1 MVNVLYCTKVI
12 PRMRQV
18 EFGKMRADE
27 VLPERA
33 PLWAG
38 AAKTQITP
46 PIGSLLQSGM
56 TIEST
61 GVLDDLYST
70 AVVLDD
76 GETRVALVGSDI
88 IYMEAPLAAE
98 IRARIAEQTGI
109 PADNVLLN
117 ASHTH
122 SGPNICVISPY
133 EIDMAYRE
141 WLIRQI
147 VDTVA
152 KAEAA
157 LEPASLAIG
166 EAEGMFAVN
175 RRKVVDGTSS
185 MLPNYEAPVDNRA
198 RVLRFDRLDG
208 SALAVVFSVAC
219 HGTGF
224 DYRGNDP
231 LIGGDYISPAKD
243 EIERSFATEGAP
255 IAVFLTGC
263 GGNIRPRVLTPD
275 GARFHPCTAAEI
287 AALGRGA
294 GAVAVRAARESRMA
308 VGYPI
313 AVAREQLPLPFQE
326 PPTIEELRDYRADS
340 RRKRYHAWADR
351 LIEKLENGEELP
363 RTVDMEVQVLRLGGV
378 CIVAMGGEVFVEL
391 GLAIERALQESH
403 EVQMAL
409 TLGYSNSEVGY
420 VCTASAYPE
429 GGSEPADFYRWFW
442 YPAPFKPETE
452 DFVVEQALALAR
464 QVCALGG

>member
-1 MVNVLYCTKVI
+1 
-12 PRMRQV
+12 MR
-18 EFGKMRADE
+18 EDE
-27 VLPERA
+27 VLPDRA

-46 PIGSLLQSGM
+46 AIGGLLQSGM
-56 TIEST
+56 TVTST

-76 GETRVALVGSDI
+76 GSTKVALVGNDL
-88 IYMEAPLAAE
+88 IYMEASLAAA
-98 IRARIAEQTGI
+98 IRARIAAQTGI
-109 PADNVLLN
+109 PGDHVLLN

-122 SGPNICVISPY
+122 SGPSISVLSPDPVDMEYRDWVIQR
-133 EIDMAYRE
+133 IA
-141 WLIRQI
+141 
-147 VDTVA
+147 DTVA
-152 KAEAA
+152 RADAA

-166 EAEGMFAVN
+166 EAEGLFAIN

-185 MLPNYEAPVDNRA
+185 MLPNYEDTVDNRA
-198 RVLRFDRLDG
+198 RVLRVDRLDG
-208 SALAVVFSVAC
+208 SVLAIVFSVAC

-224 DYRGNDP
+224 DYRGIP
-231 LIGGDYISPAKD
+231 VIGGDYISPAKD

-275 GARFHPCTAAEI
+275 GERFHPCSAAEI
-287 AALGRGA
+287 RAIGRGA
-294 GAVAVRAARESRMA
+294 GAVAVRAARESHMA

-313 AVAREQLPLPFQE
+313 AVAREQLPLSFQD
-326 PPTIEELRDYRADS
+326 PSTVEELKSYRAGS
-340 RRKRYHAWADR
+340 GRNRWVTWADY
-351 LIEKLENGEELP
+351 LIEKLESGEQLP
-363 RTVDMEVQVLRLGGV
+363 KTVDMEVQVLRLGGV
-378 CIVAMGGEVFVEL
+378 CIVAMGGEVFVEI

-403 EVQMAL
+403 RVQMAL

-420 VCTASAYPE
+420 VCTASSYPE

-452 DFVVEQALALAR
+452 QFVVRRALALAE
-464 QVCALGG
+464 QVC

>member
-1 MVNVLYCTKVI
+1 
-12 PRMRQV
+12 MR
-18 EFGKMRADE
+18 EDE
-27 VLPERA
+27 VLPDRA

-46 PIGSLLQSGM
+46 AIGGLLQSGM
-56 TIEST
+56 TVTST

-76 GETRVALVGSDI
+76 GSTKVALVGNDL
-88 IYMEAPLAAE
+88 IYMEASLAAA
-98 IRARIAEQTGI
+98 IRARIAAQTGI
-109 PADNVLLN
+109 PGDHVLLN

-122 SGPNICVISPY
+122 SGPSISVLSPDPVDMEYRDWVIQR
-133 EIDMAYRE
+133 IA
-141 WLIRQI
+141 
-147 VDTVA
+147 DTVA
-152 KAEAA
+152 RADAA

-166 EAEGMFAVN
+166 EAEGLFAIN

-185 MLPNYEAPVDNRA
+185 MLPNYEDTVDNRA
-198 RVLRFDRLDG
+198 RVLRVDRLDG
-208 SALAVVFSVAC
+208 SVLAILFSVAC

-224 DYRGNDP
+224 DYRGNP
-231 LIGGDYISPAKD
+231 VIGGDYISPAKD

-275 GARFHPCTAAEI
+275 GDRFHPCSAAEI
-287 AALGRGA
+287 RAIGRGA
-294 GAVAVRAARESRMA
+294 GAVAVRAARESHMA

-313 AVAREQLPLPFQE
+313 AVAREQLPLSFQD
-326 PPTIEELRDYRADS
+326 PPTIDELKSYRTEP
-340 RRKRYHAWADR
+340 RRNRWLTWADY
-351 LIEKLENGEELP
+351 LIEKLENGEQLP
-363 RTVDMEVQVLRLGGV
+363 KSVDMEVQVLRLGGV
-378 CIVAMGGEVFVEL
+378 YIVAMGGEVFVEI

-403 EVQMAL
+403 RAQMAL

-420 VCTASAYPE
+420 VCTASSYPE

-442 YPAPFKPETE
+442 YPAPFEPETE
-452 DFVVEQALALAR
+452 QYVVRRALALAE
-464 QVCALGG
+464 QVL

>member
-1 MVNVLYCTKVI
+1 
-12 PRMRQV
+12 MR
-18 EFGKMRADE
+18 EDE

-46 PIGSLLQSGM
+46 PIGCLLQSGM
-56 TIEST
+56 TVTST

-76 GETRVALVGSDI
+76 GSTKVAMVGNDL
-88 IYMEAPLAAE
+88 IYMEASLAAA
-98 IRARIAEQTGI
+98 IRARIAAQTGI
-109 PADNVLLN
+109 PGDHVLLN

-122 SGPNICVISPY
+122 SGPSISVLSPDPV
-133 EIDMAYRE
+133 DMEYRE
-141 WLIRQI
+141 WVIQRI
-147 VDTVA
+147 ADTVA
-152 KAEAA
+152 RAAAA

-166 EAEGMFAVN
+166 EAEGLFAIN

-185 MLPNYEAPVDNRA
+185 MLPNYEDTVDNRA
-198 RVLRFDRLDG
+198 RVLRVDRLDG
-208 SALAVVFSVAC
+208 SVLAIVFSVAC

-224 DYRGNDP
+224 DYRGNP
-231 LIGGDYISPAKD
+231 VIGGDYISPAKD

-275 GARFHPCTAAEI
+275 GDRFHPCSAAEI
-287 AALGRGA
+287 RAIGRGA
-294 GAVAVRAARESRMA
+294 GAVAVRAARESHMA

-313 AVAREQLPLPFQE
+313 AIAREQLPLSFQD
-326 PPTIEELRDYRADS
+326 PPTVDELKSYRTEP
-340 RRKRYHAWADR
+340 RRNRWTTWADY
-351 LIEKLENGEELP
+351 LIEKLENGEQLP
-363 RTVDMEVQVLRLGGV
+363 KTVDMEVQVLRLGGV
-378 CIVAMGGEVFVEL
+378 CIVAMGGEVFVEI

-403 EVQMAL
+403 RAQMAL

-442 YPAPFKPETE
+442 YPAPFEPETE
-452 DFVVEQALALAR
+452 QFVVRRALALAE
-464 QVCALGG
+464 QVCQPDG

>member
-1 MVNVLYCTKVI
+1 
-12 PRMRQV
+12 MRQV
-18 EFGKMRADE
+18 ELGTNRADE

-46 PIGSLLQSGM
+46 PIGSVLQSGM
-56 TIEST
+56 TITST

-76 GETRVALVGSDI
+76 GATKVALVGNDI

-98 IRARIAEQTGI
+98 IRERIGKQTGI
-109 PADNVLLN
+109 PGDNVLLN

-141 WLIRQI
+141 KLIQHV

-152 KAEAA
+152 RAEAA

-185 MLPNYEAPVDNRA
+185 MLPNYDATVDNRA
-198 RVLRFDRLDG
+198 RVLRVDRLDG
-208 SALAVVFSVAC
+208 SALAIVFSAAC

-231 LIGGDYISPAKD
+231 LIGGDYVSPAKD
-243 EIERSFATEGAP
+243 EIERSFAAEGSP
-255 IAVFLTGC
+255 VAVFLAGC

-275 GARFHPCTAAEI
+275 GERFHPCTAAEI
-287 AALGRGA
+287 QALGRGA
-294 GAVAVRAARESRMA
+294 GAVAVRAARESHMA

-326 PPTIEELRDYRADS
+326 PPSIEELRSYRADS
-340 RRKRYHAWADR
+340 RRRRYHPWADR
-351 LIEKLENGEELP
+351 LIEKLERGEELP
-363 RTVDMEVQVLRLGGV
+363 RTVDMEVQVVRLGGV
-378 CIVAMGGEVFVEL
+378 CIVAMGGEVFVEI

-420 VCTASAYPE
+420 VCTAGAYPE

-452 DFVVEQALALAR
+452 EFVVERALALAR
-464 QVCALGG
+464 QVCAPDG

>member
-1 MVNVLYCTKVI
+1 
-12 PRMRQV
+12 MRQV
-18 EFGKMRADE
+18 ELGTNRADE

-46 PIGSLLQSGM
+46 PIGSMLQSGM
-56 TIEST
+56 TITST

-76 GETRVALVGSDI
+76 GATRVALVGNDI

-98 IRARIAEQTGI
+98 IRERIAKQTGI
-109 PADNVLLN
+109 PGDNVLLN

-141 WLIRQI
+141 KLIQHV

-152 KAEAA
+152 RAEAA

-185 MLPNYEAPVDNRA
+185 MLPNYDATVDNRS
-198 RVLRFDRLDG
+198 RVLRVDRLDG
-208 SALAVVFSVAC
+208 SALAIVFSAAC

-224 DYRGNDP
+224 DYRGDDP
-231 LIGGDYISPAKD
+231 LIGGDYVSPAKD

-255 IAVFLTGC
+255 IAVFLAGC

-275 GARFHPCTAAEI
+275 GERFHACTAAEI
-287 AALGRGA
+287 QALGRGA
-294 GAVAVRAARESRMA
+294 GAVAVRAARESHMA

-326 PPTIEELRDYRADS
+326 PPSIEELRSYRADP
-340 RRKRYHAWADR
+340 RRRRYHPWADR
-351 LIEKLENGEELP
+351 LIEKLERGEELP
-363 RTVDMEVQVLRLGGV
+363 RNVDMEVQVLRLGGV
-378 CIVAMGGEVFVEL
+378 CIVAMGGEVFVEI

-420 VCTASAYPE
+420 VCTAGAYPE

-452 DFVVEQALALAR
+452 EFVVERALALAR
-464 QVCALGG
+464 QVCAPDG

>member
-1 MVNVLYCTKVI
+1 
-12 PRMRQV
+12 MRDLTQ
-18 EFGKMRADE
+18 RPDE

-46 PIGSLLQSGM
+46 PIGGLLQSGM
-56 TIEST
+56 TVTST

-76 GETRVALVGSDI
+76 GATKVALVGNDL
-88 IYMEAPLAAE
+88 IYMEATLAAA
-98 IRARIAEQTGI
+98 IRERIAAQTGI
-109 PADNVLLN
+109 PGGNVLLN

-122 SGPNICVISPY
+122 SGPSISVLSPDPV
-133 EIDMAYRE
+133 DMEYRE
-141 WLIRQI
+141 WVIRRI
-147 VDTVA
+147 ADTVA
-152 KAEAA
+152 RANAA

-166 EAEGMFAVN
+166 EAEGLFAVN
-175 RRKVVDGTSS
+175 RRKVVDGRSN
-185 MLPNYEAPVDNRA
+185 MLPNYADTVDNRA
-198 RVLRFDRLDG
+198 RVLRLDRLDG
-208 SALAVVFSVAC
+208 SPLAIVFSIAC

-224 DYRGNDP
+224 DYRGNP

-243 EIERSFATEGAP
+243 EIERELAGDGAP

-275 GARFHPCTAAEI
+275 GDRFHPCTPAEI
-287 AALGRGA
+287 QALGRGA
-294 GAVAVRAARESRMA
+294 GAVAVRAARESAMA

-313 AVAREQLPLPFQE
+313 AVAREQLPLPFQT
-326 PPTIEELRDYRADS
+326 PPTVDELRAYKASPRNS
-340 RRKRYHAWADR
+340 RWATWADH
-351 LIEKLENGEELP
+351 LIEQLEQGEGLP
-363 RTVDMEVQVLRLGGV
+363 SSVDMELQVVRLGGV
-378 CIVAMGGEVFVEL
+378 CIVAMGGEVFVEI

-403 EVQMAL
+403 ESQMAL

-420 VCTASAYPE
+420 VCTARAYPE

-442 YPAPFKPETE
+442 YPAPFEPETE
-452 DFVVEQALALAR
+452 EFVVARALALAR
-464 QVCALGG
+464 RVLNADN

>member
-1 MVNVLYCTKVI
+1 
-12 PRMRQV
+12 MR
-18 EFGKMRADE
+18 EDE
-27 VLPERA
+27 VLPDRA

-46 PIGSLLQSGM
+46 AIGGLLQSGM
-56 TIEST
+56 TVTST

-76 GETRVALVGSDI
+76 GSTKVALVGNDL
-88 IYMEAPLAAE
+88 IYMEASLAAA
-98 IRARIAEQTGI
+98 IRARIAAQTGI
-109 PADNVLLN
+109 PGDHVLLN

-122 SGPNICVISPY
+122 SGPSISVLSPDPVDMEYRDWVIQR
-133 EIDMAYRE
+133 IA
-141 WLIRQI
+141 
-147 VDTVA
+147 DTVA
-152 KAEAA
+152 RADAA

-166 EAEGMFAVN
+166 EAEGLFAIN

-185 MLPNYEAPVDNRA
+185 MLPNYEDTVDNRA
-198 RVLRFDRLDG
+198 RVLRVDRLDG
-208 SALAVVFSVAC
+208 SVLAILFSVAC

-224 DYRGNDP
+224 DYRGNP
-231 LIGGDYISPAKD
+231 VIGGDYISPAKD

-275 GARFHPCTAAEI
+275 GDRFHPCSAAEI
-287 AALGRGA
+287 RAIGRGA
-294 GAVAVRAARESRMA
+294 GAVAVRAARESHMA

-313 AVAREQLPLPFQE
+313 AVAREQLPLSFQD
-326 PPTIEELRDYRADS
+326 PPTIDELKSYRTEP
-340 RRKRYHAWADR
+340 RRNRWLTWADY
-351 LIEKLENGEELP
+351 LIEKLENGEQLP
-363 RTVDMEVQVLRLGGV
+363 KSVDMEVQVLRLGGV
-378 CIVAMGGEVFVEL
+378 YIVAMGGEVFVEI

-403 EVQMAL
+403 RAQMAL

-420 VCTASAYPE
+420 VCTASSYPE

-442 YPAPFKPETE
+442 YPAPFEPETE
-452 DFVVEQALALAR
+452 QYVVRRALALAE
-464 QVCALGG
+464 QIC

>member
-1 MVNVLYCTKVI
+1 
-12 PRMRQV
+12 MR
-18 EFGKMRADE
+18 EDE
-27 VLPERA
+27 VLPDRA

-46 PIGSLLQSGM
+46 AIGGLLQSGM
-56 TIEST
+56 TVTST

-76 GETRVALVGSDI
+76 GSTKVALVGNDL
-88 IYMEAPLAAE
+88 IYMEASLAAA
-98 IRARIAEQTGI
+98 IRARIAAQTGI
-109 PADNVLLN
+109 PGDHVLLN

-122 SGPNICVISPY
+122 SGPSISVLSPDPVDMEYRDWVIQR
-133 EIDMAYRE
+133 IA
-141 WLIRQI
+141 
-147 VDTVA
+147 DTVA
-152 KAEAA
+152 RADAA

-166 EAEGMFAVN
+166 EAEGLFAIN

-185 MLPNYEAPVDNRA
+185 MLPNYEDTVDNRA
-198 RVLRFDRLDG
+198 RVLRVDRLDG
-208 SALAVVFSVAC
+208 SVLAILFSVAC

-224 DYRGNDP
+224 DYRGNP
-231 LIGGDYISPAKD
+231 VIGGDYISPAKD

-275 GARFHPCTAAEI
+275 GDRFHPCSAAEI
-287 AALGRGA
+287 RAIGRGA
-294 GAVAVRAARESRMA
+294 GAVAVRAARESHMA

-313 AVAREQLPLPFQE
+313 AIAREQLPLSFQD
-326 PPTIEELRDYRADS
+326 PPTVEELKSYRTEP
-340 RRKRYHAWADR
+340 RRNRWVTWADY
-351 LIEKLENGEELP
+351 LIEKLENGEQLP
-363 RTVDMEVQVLRLGGV
+363 KTVDMEVQVLRLGGV
-378 CIVAMGGEVFVEL
+378 CIVAMGGEVFVEI

-403 EVQMAL
+403 RAQMAL

-420 VCTASAYPE
+420 VCTASSYPE

-442 YPAPFKPETE
+442 YPAPFEPETE
-452 DFVVEQALALAR
+452 QFVVRRALALAE
-464 QVCALGG
+464 QVC